1 MSIYDQIERLVNT
14 GTKATTILQR
24 LRKGKN
30 FAKPLAKAVGYG
42 FAPEAIVNKIL
53 EMGGSQVRMGTT
65 PEISA
70 DIAEEERRERGMRT
84 GAKIATGA
92 LAATQIPRAVSG
104 VKSLGTLARQAA
116 KQVGSIAPTL
126 APQAPVASPQA
137 PVAPPQT
144 VAQALQAAQA
154 VQTAPQAATPAA
166 LAPMSSVL
174 QQAAPAPTPQA
185 VQAPPQAPV
194 AQALQAAPTPST
206 PTPEATQTP
215 EEEPEADTAKLD
227 SYVIKQLKSGK
238 TPPTIFALLSRAK
251 AFKDLLAKAG
261 GTSYYNR
268 ILELKKGMRPAQKGS
283 SFLDKIYERQ
293 SQESATAA
301 NSLQEAIRNAK
312 RFM

>member
-104 VKSLGTLARQAA
+104 VKSLGTLASQAA

-126 APQAPVASPQA
+126 APQ
-137 PVAPPQT
+137 T
-144 VAQALQAAQA
+144 
-154 VQTAPQAATPAA
+154 
-166 LAPMSSVL
+166 
-174 QQAAPAPTPQA
+174 PAPTPQA
-185 VQAPPQAPV
+185 PLAPQAE
-194 AQALQAAPTPST
+194 AAPTPAPSAPDEMMMKAEKL
-206 PTPEATQTP
+206 PTK
-215 EEEPEADTAKLD
+215 EELEADTSELD
-227 SYVIKQLKSGK
+227 SYVRKQLQEGK
-238 TPPTIFALLSRAK
+238 TPQSIFALLSRAK
-251 AFKDLLAKAG
+251 GFKDLLEKAG

-268 ILELKKGMRPAQKGS
+268 ILELKKSISPSQRGS

-293 SQESATAA
+293 SEESATAA